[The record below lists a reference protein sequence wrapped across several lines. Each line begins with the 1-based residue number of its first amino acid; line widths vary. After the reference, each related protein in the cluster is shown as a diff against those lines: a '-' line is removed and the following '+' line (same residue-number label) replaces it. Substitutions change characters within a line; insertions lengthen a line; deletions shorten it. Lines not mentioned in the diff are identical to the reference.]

1 MPDFESTSSAQLLVC
16 SQNAQSHW
24 KYHLPLHGTFQPIT
38 PKWKTN
44 IWYQDLPANLLQDA
58 YEIVPCLSV
67 SSKSSWGYQCTLEYE
82 TDCGFKGS
90 CDLMA
95 IGWKNPVSQVAE
107 KNTFVQAN
115 IDFWIIKTKIR
126 QARIR
131 WVIHGLTEIQNIPAL
146 FSISS
151 RCKAAFKRLSSAK
164 LSIDK
169 IVPSISQMLLNPDIK
184 NRICSPTCLGMLIKY
199 HGISI
204 NIHDI
209 IAEAYHAPTQLYGVW
224 PANIRAASLYGLCG
238 YVSHIPNWRTAENL
252 IQKSYPFIAS
262 IRYKDGELSGAPIEE
277 TSGHLVIVRGCNQKK
292 ILVND
297 PASPTE
303 KTVARSYC
311 LEEFRRAW
319 FNGSSVA
326 YILFPQ

>member
-44 IWYQDLPANLLQDA
+44 VWYQDLPANLLQDA
-58 YEIVPCLSV
+58 YEIVPCLSI

-169 IVPSISQMLLNPDIK
+169 IVPSISQMLVNPDIK

-252 IQKSYPFIAS
+252 IQKSYPFITS
-262 IRYKDGELSGAPIEE
+262 IRYKDGELTGAPIEE